1 MTAKT
6 KYYADGTTELWWECF
21 KHHRVSASTER
32 PKTMQ
37 DAALK
42 KQIAA
47 VLEIPEFDTEIME
60 QRLSH
65 ISILGDMLTF
75 HFRDGHTVTQ
85 QYIPS
90 KRQYRRKAEK

>member
-1 MTAKT
+1 
-6 KYYADGTTELWWECF
+6 
-21 KHHRVSASTER
+21 
-32 PKTMQ
+32 MQ

-47 VLEIPEFDTEIME
+47 VLEIPEFDAEIME

-75 HFRDGHTVTQ
+75 HFRDGH
-85 QYIPS
+85 
-90 KRQYRRKAEK
+90 

>member
-37 DAALK
+37 EGFARIDALAMNL
-42 KQIAA
+42 AA
-47 VLEIPEFDTEIME
+47 
-60 QRLSH
+60 
-65 ISILGDMLTF
+65 
-75 HFRDGHTVTQ
+75 
-85 QYIPS
+85 YIFS
-90 KRQYRRKAEK
+90 KR